1 MKKHH
6 EEHDE
11 EHSEEWLMSYA
22 DLITVLLAVFV
33 LLFSM
38 STVDSSKAMKV
49 TTAISQYLL
58 TKKVDDTAA
67 SDITLVDRQL
77 QALRLLTTFLDLG
90 HPDDVLERLLS
101 MVDKPEEIERLRA
114 LSERMGVLGHARL
127 AKPDLGYE
135 MNIPVK
141 ILYSGK
147 EAILTNEGVK
157 VIRGIA
163 PTLREVMAD
172 PGRILE
178 IQGHTDSMP
187 LPPDAPFSSNHMLS
201 AARAEAVALLLVQAG
216 LDESRIQIVGKGS
229 SEPLYEEKDK
239 SGQWIQTAQ
248 QRNQRVTLV
257 IRKVG
262 DK

>member
-1 MKKHH
+1 MKKRH
-6 EEHDE
+6 EEHEE

-101 MVDKPEEIERLRA
+101 MVEKPEEIERLRA

-135 MNIPVK
+135 MNIPVRL
-141 ILYSGK
+141 LYAGK
-147 EAILTNEGVK
+147 EARLSTDGVK
-157 VIRGIA
+157 IIRGIA
-163 PTLREVMAD
+163 PTLREIMTD
-172 PGRILE
+172 PGRLIE

-187 LPPDAPFSSNHMLS
+187 LAPSDPFSSNNMLS
-201 AARAEAVALLLVQAG
+201 AARAEAVALLLIQAG
-216 LDESRIQIVGKGS
+216 LDEARIQIVGKGA

-239 SGQWIQTAQ
+239 DGQWNPIAQ
-248 QRNQRVTLV
+248 QRNQRATIVV
-257 IRKVG
+257 RKVG